1 MLSRNAAPQK
11 KDRFR
16 SRFIV
21 AVNLLH
27 HLATS
32 ASGCSSIKK
41 DCFRSLLFLAGAVGI
56 EPTP

>member
-1 MLSRNAAPQK
+1 MLRKK
-11 KDRFR
+11 KDCLR

-41 DCFRSLLFLAGAVGI
+41 DCESSLFTFAVNLKRTN
-56 EPTP
+56 P